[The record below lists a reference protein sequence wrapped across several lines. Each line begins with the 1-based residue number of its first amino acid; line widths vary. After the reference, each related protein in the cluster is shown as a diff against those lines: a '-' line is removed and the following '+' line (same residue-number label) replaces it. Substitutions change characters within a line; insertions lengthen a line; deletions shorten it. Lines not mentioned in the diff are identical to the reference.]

1 MQMLE
6 FSINGT
12 LHVHL
17 HQTGCQEDDRVDKT
31 DNPAVATTTIDSKL
45 LRERQVGTVRSS
57 LVPTLCSS
65 SNSAKRDRV
74 PQHLRSVPFVVAL
87 VDQGSALRLGETS
100 KLFKTRLIA
109 GNECSVT
116 EELCMLG
123 HAILLCELAGIGN
136 HLLRRFALETR
147 QALVGGLKHN
157 GLGVSLAKPHGMRPT
172 CNGFSTMFS
181 ATDARRPAVSLRST
195 SCFSET

>member
-1 MQMLE
+1 MDLLE
-6 FSINGT
+6 LPIDGT

-17 HQTGCQEDDRVDKT
+17 HQTGCQENDRVDKT
-31 DNPAVATTTIDSKL
+31 DDPAVTTTTIDSKL

-65 SNSAKRDRV
+65 SNSAECDRV
-74 PQHLRSVPFVVAL
+74 PEHLGTMPFVVAF
-87 VDQGSALRLGETS
+87 VDQRSALGLGKTS
-100 KLFKTRLIA
+100 KLFEARLIA
-109 GNECSVT
+109 CNECSIA

-123 HAILLCELAGIGN
+123 HAILFCELTGIGN
-136 HLLRRFALETR
+136 HLLWRFALERR
-147 QALVGGLKHN
+147 QALVGVLEDN
-157 GLGVSLAKPHGMRPT
+157 GWGVSLAKPHGMRPT

-181 ATDARRPAVSLRST
+181 ATEARRPAVSLRST